1 MSIGIILAGGSGSR
15 MKMNIPKQFCMVGDR
30 PVISYCLKTFEEAV
44 EIQDLIIVAETE
56 WHPFLIEWIEREKIS
71 KFKGFAKPGITRQH
85 SIFHGLEYAMRE
97 CMHDDKSVVVIHDAA
112 RPCVSKQLLQ
122 VCVQETAIMDGAMPV
137 LPVKDTI
144 YLSENQTEISGL
156 LERDKVFAGQTP
168 ESFRLQAYY
177 EANKSLTEEQMQS
190 VRGSSEVAYWAGMR
204 ISLVSG
210 EEENFKITTPKD
222 LESFERHIRETGNDI
237 LIGKH

>member
-1 MSIGIILAGGSGSR
+1 
-15 MKMNIPKQFCMVGDR
+15 
-30 PVISYCLKTFEEAV
+30 
-44 EIQDLIIVAETE
+44 
-56 WHPFLIEWIEREKIS
+56 
-71 KFKGFAKPGITRQH
+71 
-85 SIFHGLEYAMRE
+85 
-97 CMHDDKSVVVIHDAA
+97 
-112 RPCVSKQLLQ
+112 
-122 VCVQETAIMDGAMPV
+122 MDGAMPV